1 MIINI
6 TFAILFLVSVT
17 TSTHVSSVLASPY
30 ALGVCQTA
38 TQSTGAEIMPTYAA
52 DDYLSHYHGNELR
65 YKKFSFDHEVTKVTL
80 IKEPAHGKVAY
91 ADNPKA
97 IKWKWLNYTPGNNFV
112 GRDNFV
118 MQVEKDGVK
127 VRIEY
132 LIESLSDDEPTTY
145 IGDGG
150 ERQGIYCNPAEWKI
164 SSNRVPHQN
173 IKSIT

>member
-6 TFAILFLVSVT
+6 RFLILFLVSVT
-17 TSTHVSSVLASPY
+17 TFAHVSSVLASPY
-30 ALGVCQTA
+30 ILGVCQTA
-38 TQSTGAEIMPTYAA
+38 TPSTGAEIIPTYAA
-52 DDYLSHYHGNELR
+52 DDYLSHYHGNDLR
-65 YKKFSFDHEVTKVTL
+65 YKKFSFDNEATKVTL

-97 IKWKWLNYTPGNNFV
+97 IKWNWFDYTPENNYV

-127 VRIEY
+127 VRVEY

-150 ERQGIYCNPAEWKI
+150 ERQGIYCNPDEWKI
-164 SSNRVPHQN
+164 SVNKAPHQN
-173 IKSIT
+173 IKNIT